1 MDSRLILAAGAAC
14 LVAMAGTVHAQ
25 GASQQPTPSAQ
36 PTMQQ
41 NAEAPAQAGADTSY
55 GGTPS
60 SRSAA
65 GKMSPTTCTPRP
77 QCDVFFGN

>member
-1 MDSRLILAAGAAC
+1 MKSRLILATGAAC

-25 GASQQPTPSAQ
+25 GASQQAAPSAQ

-41 NAEAPAQAGADTSY
+41 NAEAPAQAGTDTSY

-60 SRSAA
+60 TRSAA
-65 GKMSPTTCTPRP
+65 GKMGSSACTPRP